1 MTHSASATAREAL
14 VHAGPGRVVCT
25 VSEPGGEGRAPSRK
39 SSRRRG

>member
-25 VSEPGGEGRAPSRK
+25 VSSPGAKAARSRK